1 MQQKTSSTQFQRYG
15 SVYETPIDCI
25 QTNQICRDWHIKA
38 ERNVSQLLRFDCE
51 VNIEM
56 EDGLAAILVSESGTG
71 KDLER
76 FAVHRFVRLK
86 PNIAFALVAIT
97 AEIDC
102 KLITHVDFSST
113 VLPLSPV
120 YDFDR
125 ILPNIYITQI
135 LGYYYS
141 IRNANYFFK
150 GEAHEFFE
158 LTYVDRGGLLTQ
170 VDGVSYELHE
180 NDLMIYGANQFHT
193 QRMIDAGEHGSNSCS
208 YITILFDIGSVDS
221 SALLNRVF
229 SCDKRLYTLIR
240 TFVQEGSSQL
250 PYMNSLMLC
259 LLQEIIIRLLQN
271 DFIEKAGKGEE
282 KLSNNIRQHYQDV
295 LLEKILSYIDETICQ
310 PITIA
315 DICQKFSLSRSSLQ
329 LLFKENL
336 NQSPKK
342 YISERKLDKACR
354 MIDEGTYNI
363 SEIALMMGFN
373 SIHYFS
379 RAFTQ
384 RYHMSPSEYSKTIFR
399 D

>member
-15 SVYETPIDCI
+15 SVYDAPIDYVK
-25 QTNQICRDWHIKA
+25 TNQICRDWHIKA
-38 ERNVSQLLRFDCE
+38 ERNVSQLLCFNCE

-56 EDGLAAILVSESGTG
+56 EDGFAAILVSESGTG

-76 FAVHRFVRLK
+76 FAVHRFVRLR
-86 PNIAFALVAIT
+86 PNVSFALVAIT

-102 KLITHVDFSST
+102 KLITSMNFSST
-113 VLPLSPV
+113 VIHLNPV

-125 ILPNIYITQI
+125 ILPKIYITQI

-150 GEAHEFFE
+150 GETHEYFE

-170 VDGVSYELHE
+170 VDGVTYELHE
-180 NDLMIYGANQFHT
+180 NDLMIYGSGQFHT
-193 QRMIDAGEHGSNSCS
+193 QRMIDAEEHGGNSCS
-208 YITILFDIGSVDS
+208 YITILFDIDQVDS

-271 DFIEKAGKGEE
+271 DFAGKTSE
-282 KLSNNIRQHYQDV
+282 KLTNNIRQHYQDE
-295 LLEKILSYIDETICQ
+295 LLEKILSYIDETIQ
-310 PITIA
+310 EPITIA

-342 YISERKLDKACR
+342 YISERKLDKACH

-384 RYHMSPSEYSKTIFR
+384 RYHMSPSEYSKAIFR